1 MNDEDQQAEIVINRS
16 SSRDGGIGWSI
27 RLVRRIEVKVDD
39 MGFPGPALSETDEEY
54 TARVLAK
61 HRELE
66 RELLMKVCCH
76 DDCAQVVKE
85 GARE

>member
-1 MNDEDQQAEIVINRS
+1 MSDEQEPQAEIVINRS

-27 RLVRRIEVKVDD
+27 RLVRRPDVPPFND
-39 MGFPGPALSETDEEY
+39 PETDHDY
-54 TARVLAK
+54 TTRVLAK

-76 DDCAQVVKE
+76 DDCTQVLKE
-85 GARE
+85 GSRE

>member
-1 MNDEDQQAEIVINRS
+1 MTDEQEPQAEIVINKS
-16 SSRDGGIGWSI
+16 SSREGGIGWSI
-27 RLVRRIEVKVDD
+27 RLVRFNE
-39 MGFPGPALSETDEEY
+39 MGFTESDGDYS
-54 TARVLAK
+54 ARVLAK

-66 RELLMKVCCH
+66 RELLGKLCCH

>member
-1 MNDEDQQAEIVINRS
+1 MNDEQEPQAEIVVNRS
-16 SSRDGGIGWSI
+16 SSREGGIGWSI
-27 RLVRRIEVKVDD
+27 RLVRIARPNPS
-39 MGFPGPALSETDEEY
+39 GPGVYAETDEDY

-66 RELLMKVCCH
+66 SELLGKTCCH

-85 GARE
+85 GSRE

>member
-1 MNDEDQQAEIVINRS
+1 MSDEQEPQAEIVINRS

-27 RLVRRIEVKVDD
+27 RLVRYAVSSLEGGRVYTE
-39 MGFPGPALSETDEEY
+39 SDEQY

-66 RELLMKVCCH
+66 RELLKGPV
-76 DDCAQVVKE
+76 E
-85 GARE
+85 E